1 MKRVNYLWTLILIV
15 SIESAFAFSNGPDE
29 PKSLNKIIG
38 LWEVGSGK
46 ARVKIV
52 SYGEKFA
59 GRLVWLKEPTYPDG
73 TVKVDKNNQD
83 ETKRTVPLLGFT
95 NLIGFVDK
103 GNGKYEDG
111 TIYDPENGNTYNCTI
126 TLTDDNTLEVRGY
139 IGVSLFGRTD
149 IWKRVV
155 LKK

>member
-1 MKRVNYLWTLILIV
+1 MA
-15 SIESAFAFSNGPDE
+15 SIGSVLAFTIAPDE
-29 PKSLNKIIG
+29 PKVQNKIIG

-83 ETKRTVPLLGFT
+83 ESKRTVPLLGYT

-103 GNGKYEDG
+103 GNGKYEEG
-111 TIYDPENGNTYNCTI
+111 TIYDPENGNT
-126 TLTDDNTLEVRGY
+126 
-139 IGVSLFGRTD
+139 
-149 IWKRVV
+149 
-155 LKK
+155 

>member
-1 MKRVNYLWTLILIV
+1 MA
-15 SIESAFAFSNGPDE
+15 SIGSVLAFTIAPDE
-29 PKSLNKIIG
+29 PKVQNKIIG

-83 ETKRTVPLLGFT
+83 ESKRTVPLLGYT

-103 GNGKYEDG
+103 GNGKYEEG
-111 TIYDPENGNTYNCTI
+111 TIYDPENGNTYNCVI
-126 TLTDDNTLEVRGY
+126 TMTDDNTLEVRGY

-149 IWKRVV
+149 LWKRVI

>member
-1 MKRVNYLWTLILIV
+1 MKKISSLRVLILLTFIG
-15 SIESAFAFSNGPDE
+15 SLLAFTIPQDE
-29 PKSLNKIIG
+29 AKSQNKIVG

-52 SYGEKFA
+52 PYGEKFA
-59 GRLVWLKEPTYPDG
+59 GRIVWLKEPTYPDG

-83 ETKRTVPLLGFT
+83 ETKRSVPLLGYT

-103 GNGKYEDG
+103 GKGKYEEG

-149 IWKRVV
+149 IWKKVA